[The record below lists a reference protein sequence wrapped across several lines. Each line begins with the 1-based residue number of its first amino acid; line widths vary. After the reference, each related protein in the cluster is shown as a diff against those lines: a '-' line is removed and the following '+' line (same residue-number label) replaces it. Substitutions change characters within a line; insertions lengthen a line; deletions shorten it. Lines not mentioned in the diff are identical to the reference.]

1 MSIKENQN
9 TVSILIN
16 IQSGVTRTSLV
27 LQSDSKKALFT
38 RSPIKIMNKVF
49 LNMEKESF
57 MHKT

>member
-1 MSIKENQN
+1 MSIKENQT